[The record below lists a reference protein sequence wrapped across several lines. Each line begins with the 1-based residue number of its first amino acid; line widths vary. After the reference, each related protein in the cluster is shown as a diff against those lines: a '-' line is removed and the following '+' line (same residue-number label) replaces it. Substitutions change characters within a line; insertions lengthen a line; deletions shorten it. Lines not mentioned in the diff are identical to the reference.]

1 MERSRSVSLFLKKK
15 LKMTNEFPSYFIEII
30 QKDKLKEF
38 TGNLKYNP
46 TLITRYC
53 DGLNVY
59 QICCVLGSVS
69 ILSYLDEEGYSS
81 LGDELDDEVLF

>member
-1 MERSRSVSLFLKKK
+1 MLNQLKPSLIPILQNDNGEDFVG
-15 LKMTNEFPSYFIEII
+15 S
-30 QKDKLKEF
+30 
-38 TGNLKYNP
+38 LKYKP
-46 TLITRYC
+46 TPIPQYC

-81 LGDELDDEVLF
+81 LGDELDAEVLF